1 MTQDNREKQTKLR
14 YDCIITASTLNKF
27 DADGNRINL
36 SPEEIVEAA
45 TKFFNFAMS
54 AEQQKDT

>member
-1 MTQDNREKQTKLR
+1 MTQDDREKQIGLR
-14 YDCIITASTLNKF
+14 YDCIMTASTLNKF

-45 TKFFNFAMS
+45 TKFFSFAMS
-54 AEQQKDT
+54 AEQKDN